1 MKKFGDNKI
10 MRIFAVHFLSSRQ
23 RLMDAEAEFLGFKAV
38 RQQECQVRLAP
49 PSENL
54 TASGKLFFYAIV
66 RAAIARALWQKNKIR
81 NFGNV
86 QNS

>member
-1 MKKFGDNKI
+1 MPGAN
-10 MRIFAVHFLSSRQ
+10 AS
-23 RLMDAEAEFLGFKAV
+23 
-38 RQQECQVRLAP
+38 

-54 TASGKLFFYAIV
+54 TASGKLFFYAIA

-81 NFGNV
+81 NFGNM

>member
-1 MKKFGDNKI
+1 MPGAN
-10 MRIFAVHFLSSRQ
+10 AS
-23 RLMDAEAEFLGFKAV
+23 
-38 RQQECQVRLAP
+38 

-86 QNS
+86 QNSRFSFFLPQ

>member
-38 RQQECQVRLAP
+38 RQQECQERLAP

-54 TASGKLFFYAIV
+54 TASGKLFFFHLRQIF
-66 RAAIARALWQKNKIR
+66 R
-81 NFGNV
+81 
-86 QNS
+86 

>member
-1 MKKFGDNKI
+1 
-10 MRIFAVHFLSSRQ
+10 
-23 RLMDAEAEFLGFKAV
+23 MDAEAEFLGFKAV

-54 TASGKLFFYAIV
+54 TASGKLFFYAI
-66 RAAIARALWQKNKIR
+66 ARALWQKNKIR

>member
-10 MRIFAVHFLSSRQ
+10 MRIFVVHFLSSRQ
-23 RLMDAEAEFLGFKAV
+23 RLIGRQSGTPWIQGREAAEMPGANAS
-38 RQQECQVRLAP
+38 

-54 TASGKLFFYAIV
+54 TASGKLFFYAIA
-66 RAAIARALWQKNKIR
+66 RAAIALALWQKNKIR

>member
-1 MKKFGDNKI
+1 MPGAN
-10 MRIFAVHFLSSRQ
+10 AS
-23 RLMDAEAEFLGFKAV
+23 
-38 RQQECQVRLAP
+38 

-54 TASGKLFFYAIV
+54 TASGKLFFYAIARAAIA

>member
-1 MKKFGDNKI
+1 

-54 TASGKLFFYAIV
+54 TASGKLFFFRLRLIFRSRRY
-66 RAAIARALWQKNKIR
+66 RPLYMT
-81 NFGNV
+81 
-86 QNS
+86 S

>member
-1 MKKFGDNKI
+1 MPGAN
-10 MRIFAVHFLSSRQ
+10 AS
-23 RLMDAEAEFLGFKAV
+23 
-38 RQQECQVRLAP
+38 

-54 TASGKLFFYAIV
+54 TASGKLFFYAIA
-66 RAAIARALWQKNKIR
+66 RAATARALWQKNKIR

>member
-1 MKKFGDNKI
+1 

-23 RLMDAEAEFLGFKAV
+23 RLIGRQSGTPWIQGREAAEMPGANAS
-38 RQQECQVRLAP
+38 

-54 TASGKLFFYAIV
+54 TASGKLFFY
-66 RAAIARALWQKNKIR
+66 AIARALWQKNKIR

>member
-1 MKKFGDNKI
+1 MPGAN
-10 MRIFAVHFLSSRQ
+10 AS
-23 RLMDAEAEFLGFKAV
+23 
-38 RQQECQVRLAP
+38 

-54 TASGKLFFYAIV
+54 TASGKLFFYAIA

-86 QNS
+86 QNSDGAWHRLSLTSLSDNGRFDGW

>member
-54 TASGKLFFYAIV
+54 TASGKLFFSTCGKSSGRDATV
-66 RAAIARALWQKNKIR
+66 PCTCPRSSGDTRR
-81 NFGNV
+81 
-86 QNS
+86 

>member
-1 MKKFGDNKI
+1 MPGAN
-10 MRIFAVHFLSSRQ
+10 AS
-23 RLMDAEAEFLGFKAV
+23 
-38 RQQECQVRLAP
+38 

-54 TASGKLFFYAIV
+54 TASGKLFFYAIA
-66 RAAIARALWQKNKIR
+66 RAAIALWQKNKIR